1 MLRIVADNVE
11 SFQVVCEEYFEV
23 GVVGVVMESCVYV
36 VVVCTG
42 IRGVFNFE
50 VFYEDK
56 IFDDLYAFDLPIPA
70 EEISDSVLIGIL
82 HATDIKFSDQNALMD
97 MFRRLRLLSQ
107 FLFLSLS
114 QFHVL
119 LMDISIE
126 IDGVI
131 SDCRSYFMLCLFLF
145 PLLVVSD
152 IGAVVAGL
160 VVVAFVFSVGLV
172 VVVGVGMPGS
182 SLGI

>member
-1 MLRIVADNVE
+1 MLRVVADHVE
-11 SFQVVCEEYFEV
+11 SFEMICEEYFEI
-23 GVVGVVMESCVYV
+23 GVMGVVMESCIYV
-36 VVVCTG
+36 VVICTG
-42 IRGVFNFE
+42 IRGIFNFE
-50 VFYEDK
+50 IFYKDE
-56 IFDDLYAFDLPIPA
+56 IFDDLYAFNFPIPA
-70 EEISDSVLIGIL
+70 EKISNSVLIGIL
-82 HATDIKFSDQNALMD
+82 HPTNIKFSDQNTLMN

-107 FLFLSLS
+107 LLFFGLS

-126 IDGVI
+126 IDGVV

>member
-1 MLRIVADNVE
+1 
-11 SFQVVCEEYFEV
+11 
-23 GVVGVVMESCVYV
+23 
-36 VVVCTG
+36 
-42 IRGVFNFE
+42 
-50 VFYEDK
+50 
-56 IFDDLYAFDLPIPA
+56 
-70 EEISDSVLIGIL
+70 
-82 HATDIKFSDQNALMD
+82 MD

-107 FLFLSLS
+107 FLFLSLG
-114 QFHVL
+114 QLHVL

-126 IDGVI
+126 IDGVV

-172 VVVGVGMPGS
+172 VVVGVGMSGS